1 MSKNFFKRNRHKHE
15 AIKGHRYLRIFGK
28 RLHSPNLWHMNRR
41 SIAGA
46 VANGLFMAFIPV
58 PFQMILAAGSAIIL
72 NVNLPLSVA
81 LVWITNPITMGP
93 IFYSTYKVGNW
104 LMGRKHKG
112 PFKIELSYE
121 WMVTGLTNNWQPL
134 LLGSVV
140 CGLIAALLGYI
151 VIRIYWRAHVIG
163 EWRKRC
169 IRRKQEKLKEH

>member
-1 MSKNFFKRNRHKHE
+1 MSKNYFKRNRHKHE
-15 AIKGHRYLRIFGK
+15 AIRNNRYLRIFGK
-28 RLHSPNLWHMNRR
+28 LLHSPNLWHMNRR

-58 PFQMILAAGSAIIL
+58 PFQMILAAGGAIVL

-93 IFYSTYKVGNW
+93 MFYGAFRLGSW
-104 LMGRKHKG
+104 LMGEKPRG
-112 PFKIELSYE
+112 PFKMELSYD
-121 WMVTGLTNNWQPL
+121 WMMTGLTHIWEPL

-140 CGLIAALLGYI
+140 CGTIAALLGYI
-151 VIRIYWRAHVIG
+151 IIRIYWRAHVIA

-169 IRRKQEKLKEH
+169 EARKLERKKKL